1 MHKSSLVKLV
11 FVALVL
17 VVVAGL
23 TPAYAQD
30 KPTLY
35 IYNWTTYFAD
45 DTLSNFEERFGVK
58 VVLDT
63 YSSNDELFA
72 KMQAGNPGY
81 DIIVPTDYTVT
92 QMIAAGL
99 LERIDL
105 NNIPNFT
112 ANASAQFRNPSYD
125 PGNQHCVAY
134 QWGTVGI
141 GYNIK
146 RTGGEITGWKDVFQ
160 AKFAKRVALVNY
172 ARDVLVVGLFAT
184 GKDPN
189 STDQADLEAARD
201 FILANKDVIAAFHN
215 EDGQV
220 QLLRGDVDIVLEYVG
235 DIYQVMAEDPD
246 IRYVIPAEGTSMW
259 VDNLCVPT
267 GAKNKALAEQFI
279 NYIYEAQVAADISNF
294 TSYATPN
301 QKAIDDKLIV
311 EEALNDPNIY
321 PTEDVLKRL
330 VFLKDLGDAQ
340 IEYDNLFAD
349 IKAAV
354 GQ

>member
-1 MHKSSLVKLV
+1 MHNNRRIRLLLLTLI
-11 FVALVL
+11 VALMLGVGI
-17 VVVAGL
+17 VR
-23 TPAYAQD
+23 AQET
-30 KPTLY
+30 PTLN
-35 IYNWTTYFAD
+35 IYNWTTYFAE
-45 DTLSNFEERFGVK
+45 DTLSNFEKRFNVK

-81 DIIVPTDYTVT
+81 DIIVPTDYTVS
-92 QMIAAGL
+92 QMVAADL
-99 LERIDL
+99 LEPLDFA
-105 NNIPNFT
+105 NVPNFA
-112 ANASAQFRNPSYD
+112 ANAMTQFKNPSYD
-125 PGNQHCVAY
+125 PDNKHCVAY

-146 RTGGEITGWKDVFQ
+146 RTGQEITGWKDVFQ
-160 AKFAKRVALVNY
+160 PKFNKRVALVNY
-172 ARDVLVVGLFAT
+172 ARDVLVVGLFAL

-189 STDQADLEAARD
+189 SVEQADLEASRD
-201 FILANKDVIAAFHN
+201 FILANKDVIAAFHA

-259 VDNLCVPT
+259 VDNLCIPK
-267 GAKNKALAEQFI
+267 GSKNKALAEQFI

-301 QKAIDDKLIV
+301 QKAVDDKLIAEV
-311 EEALNDPNIY
+311 SLNDPNIY
-321 PTEDVLKRL
+321 PTEEVLERL
-330 VFLKDLGDAQ
+330 TFLTDIGDAQ
-340 IEYDNLFAD
+340 IMYDEIFAD